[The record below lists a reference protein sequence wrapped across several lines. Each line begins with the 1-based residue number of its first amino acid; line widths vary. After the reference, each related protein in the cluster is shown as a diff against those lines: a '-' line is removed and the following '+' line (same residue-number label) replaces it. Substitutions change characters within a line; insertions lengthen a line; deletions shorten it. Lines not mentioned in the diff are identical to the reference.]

1 MPFNIGDVV
10 RKKSVFT
17 KAPAEKGTIVDKMY
31 SEADSK
37 FIYKVCFANDNVTF
51 KGFYSEES
59 LELWEEIVKAN
70 VYYIV
75 ETEILEN
82 VAVVKILKRE
92 ENSTVREEIV
102 RGHGHIIH
110 EGDVGIVQAL
120 SYALK
125 KAYEKIN
132 GGKI

>member
-1 MPFNIGDVV
+1 MPFNIGDSVI
-10 RKKSVFT
+10 KKSKFFG
-17 KAPAEKGTIVDKMY
+17 EKEIGTIVDKMY

-37 FIYKVCFANDNVTF
+37 FIYKVRFERDKVTF
-51 KGFYSEES
+51 TRFVYEEE
-59 LELWEEIVKAN
+59 LELCEDDVKAN
-70 VYYIV
+70 VHYIV

>member
-1 MPFNIGDVV
+1 MSFNIGDSVI
-10 RKKSVFT
+10 KKSKFFG
-17 KAPAEKGTIVDKMY
+17 EKEIGTIVDKMY

-37 FIYKVCFANDNVTF
+37 FIYKVRFERDKVTF
-51 KGFYSEES
+51 TRFVYEEE
-59 LELWEEIVKAN
+59 LELCEEDVKAN
-70 VYYIV
+70 VHYIV

-92 ENSTVREEIV
+92 ENSTAREEIV

-132 GGKI
+132 GGKF

>member
-1 MPFNIGDVV
+1 MAV
-10 RKKSVFT
+10 
-17 KAPAEKGTIVDKMY
+17 
-31 SEADSK
+31 
-37 FIYKVCFANDNVTF
+37 
-51 KGFYSEES
+51 
-59 LELWEEIVKAN
+59 LEYLHI
-70 VYYIV
+70 
-75 ETEILEN
+75 EN

-92 ENSTVREEIV
+92 ENSTAREEIV

-132 GGKI
+132 GGKF

>member
-1 MPFNIGDVV
+1 MSFNIGDPVI
-10 RKKSVFT
+10 KKSKFFG
-17 KAPAEKGTIVDKMY
+17 EKEIGTIVDKMY
-31 SEADSK
+31 SEVDRK
-37 FIYKVCFANDNVTF
+37 FIYKVRFERSKIPFIFN
-51 KGFYSEES
+51 EEE
-59 LELWEEIVKAN
+59 LELYEEDVKAD
-70 VYYIV
+70 VHYIV

-132 GGKI
+132 GGKF